1 MLTLAVAATMLTL
14 PWNEQIALARADF
27 ASYGPAAR
35 YLDFGT
41 YHPDAREDADLA
53 WRFYAPHVVLNSSLS
68 QELFHLDRTT
78 LYRVDVDAMGWGVAG
93 WTQALKNY
101 PYHGSSHDGNILIA
115 RVDWLLAYGAD
126 ASRTTTGDKAQTV
139 YFSLLFGGKPPKNKT
154 ELLAAFGLVEKKTG
168 RERAQVID
176 DSGVAFGRR
185 LYVHH
190 KDVVDWDE
198 TYDSARPVGVR
209 DPALGV
215 DAFKAQA
222 QELIFEIMKVLPTG
236 TREEVRIQAYALTN
250 AETGAIIAVATNDIV
265 EDFKRFGNRASVRN
279 PGSCIQ
285 CHTAGINGSNS
296 NAFVDFLKL
305 PGVPTI
311 TVKDVKQQTVFDPLY
326 LSSLGKYRKRANE
339 DVAAWTL
346 EYLQTDPR
354 GAVDAWVRTVEI
366 YDEDLD
372 LAQVAREMYAAPNDL
387 RLALGYFSSVKGPL
401 PQYMD
406 VAGLAHGGKV
416 SRLQFE
422 DVGFGQCFEAMKLWR
437 AKH

>member
-1 MLTLAVAATMLTL
+1 MLGYIAVTLLTL
-14 PWNEQIALARADF
+14 PWAEQVALAKADF
-27 ASYGPAAR
+27 AAYGPAAR

-41 YHPDAREDADLA
+41 YSTDASEDADLA
-53 WRFYAPHVVLNSSLS
+53 WRFYAPHTVLNSSLS
-68 QELFHLDRTT
+68 QEFYHLKRTT
-78 LYRVDVDAMGWGVAG
+78 LYRVDVDAMGWGIKG

-101 PYHGSSHDGNILIA
+101 PYHGSPHDGNILIA

-139 YFSLLFGGKPPKNKT
+139 YFSLLFGGKVPKNKT

-209 DPALGV
+209 DPALGI

-222 QELIFEIMKVLPTG
+222 QELIFEVMKVLPTG
-236 TREEVRIQAYALTN
+236 TREEVRVQAYALTN
-250 AETGAIIAVATNDIV
+250 AETGAIIAVAGNDIV
-265 EDFKRFGNRASVRN
+265 EDRLRFGNRASVRN

-296 NAFVDFLKL
+296 NVFVDFLRL
-305 PGVPTI
+305 PDVPTI
-311 TVKDVKQQTVFDPLY
+311 EVKDVKQQALFDPLY

-346 EYLQTDPR
+346 EYLQADPR
-354 GAVDAWVRTVEI
+354 SAVDAWVRTVEL
-366 YDEDLD
+366 YDAPID
-372 LAQVAREMYAAPNDL
+372 LAQAARELHTTPNDV
-387 RLALGYFSSVKGPL
+387 RLAFAYWSSVYGPQVQFL
-401 PQYMD
+401 D
-406 VAGLAHGGKV
+406 AAGLAHGKSV
-416 SRLQFE
+416 SRLQWE
-422 DVGFGQCFEAMKLWR
+422 DVVFNQGLAALQLW
-437 AKH
+437 KGKK